1 MIKNIP
7 ALLLLTL
14 ICLGSF
20 ILALRLG
27 SVSLTFTDIFA
38 SLSDAQGLH
47 HGLIFE
53 LRLPRALAAFVCG
66 GMLGLAG
73 LLMQALLRNP
83 LADPYIL
90 GVSGGAASGA
100 LLAILIG
107 LGTLLVQ
114 IAAFSGAL
122 LSIMLVFV
130 LAHGS
135 SSWTS
140 NRLLLTGV
148 VLAAG
153 WNALISF
160 LLVISPDQQIHGML
174 FWLMGD
180 LSYAQLGGW
189 EIIFL
194 LIITL
199 MSFVFARQLNLVSRG
214 ELQATALGVNTR
226 HLRLILFFTASLL
239 TAVAISLAGSIGFI
253 GLMAPHMLRLVL
265 GSDHRSLVPAV
276 VLLGGSLLILA
287 DTFARTILA
296 PTQLPV
302 GILTAILGVPT
313 FLYLLYRNKS

>member
-1 MIKNIP
+1 MIKHIP

-27 SVSLTFTDIFA
+27 SVSLTFTDIYA
-38 SLSDAQGLH
+38 SLGNTQGLH
-47 HGLIFE
+47 YGLIFE

-100 LLAILIG
+100 LLAILMG

-114 IAAFSGAL
+114 TAAFSGAL
-122 LSIMLVFV
+122 LSIILVFV
-130 LAHGS
+130 LAHGR

-160 LLVISPDQQIHGML
+160 LLVISPNQQIHGML

-180 LSYAQLGGW
+180 LSYARLGGW

-199 MSFVFARQLNLVSRG
+199 LSFVFARPLNLVSRG

-287 DTFARTILA
+287 DTFARTVLA

>member
-1 MIKNIP
+1 MTRNIP

-27 SVSLTFTDIFA
+27 SVSLTFTDIFT
-38 SLSDAQGLH
+38 SLGNTQGLH

-100 LLAILIG
+100 LLAILTG

-114 IAAFSGAL
+114 TAAFSGAL

-130 LAHGS
+130 LSHGH

-160 LLVISPDQQIHGML
+160 LLVISPNQQIHGML

-194 LIITL
+194 ALITL
-199 MSFVFARQLNLVSRG
+199 LSFIFARPLNLVSRG

-226 HLRLILFFTASLL
+226 QLRLILFFTASLL

-265 GSDHRSLVPAV
+265 GSDHRYLVPAV

-287 DTFARTILA
+287 DTFARTVLA

-313 FLYLLYRNKS
+313 FLYLLYRNKP

>member
-1 MIKNIP
+1 MSKNLP
-7 ALLLLTL
+7 ALLLLL
-14 ICLGSF
+14 LACLGSV
-20 ILALRLG
+20 ILALKLG
-27 SVSLTFTDIFA
+27 SVPVTFSDLLS
-38 SLSDAQGLH
+38 SLSNRQGLH
-47 HGLIFE
+47 QGLIFE

-100 LLAILIG
+100 LLAMLAG
-107 LGTLLVQ
+107 LGSLMIQ
-114 IAAFSGAL
+114 AAAFSGAL
-122 LSIMLVFV
+122 LSIVLVFA

-160 LLVISPDQQIHGML
+160 LLVISPNQQIHGML

-180 LSYAQLGGW
+180 LSYTQAEVW
-189 EIIFL
+189 VFVL
-194 LIITL
+194 LAVITL
-199 MSFVFARQLNLVSRG
+199 LSFMLARPLNLISRG

-226 HLRLILFFTASLL
+226 QLRLLLFFTASLL

-253 GLMAPHMLRLVL
+253 GLMAPHMLRLVI

-276 VLLGGSLLILA
+276 VLLGGTLLILA
-287 DTFARTILA
+287 DTFARTVLA

-313 FLYLLYRNKS
+313 FLYLLYRNNS